1 MTSLNLDNLPSELFD
16 HIMFL
21 LGRDSLESLESCRKV
36 NSAWN
41 KRIMNSLWDNPSKKW
56 GPIIGRQ
63 FESSWDINLPSE
75 EIISKAVKLEADG
88 ILPAAVM
95 ESLEEKLRI
104 KLGLGGA
111 PSLQE
116 IRCAASLAHK
126 GRLGSVGSLWLRG
139 DLSSVPAQ
147 NLAPLVACVTWL
159 VRIDNVRGCDLV
171 GILESVRSKELD
183 ITRQTLDS
191 DKTEALV
198 QSMESAVE
206 TLWLG
211 FNDEGLESELLTL
224 NVATLT
230 QYSGQGKCRG
240 VQSLQCGHNMA
251 ARYREELVTWAK
263 SKDWVVVDNRNFAVF
278 ALMRH

>member
-1 MTSLNLDNLPSELFD
+1 MMTALNLDNLPSELFD

-41 KRIMNSLWDNPSKKW
+41 KRIMNSQWDYPSKKW

-63 FESSWDINLPSE
+63 FERSWDINLPSE

-95 ESLEEKLRI
+95 ESLAEKLRI
-104 KLGLGGA
+104 KLGA

-126 GRLGSVGSLWLRG
+126 GRLGSVGPLWLWG

-198 QSMESAVE
+198 QSMESVVE

-211 FNDEGLESELLTL
+211 FNAEGLESELLTL
-224 NVATLT
+224 SIATLT
-230 QYSGQGKCRG
+230 QYSGQGKCRE
-240 VQSLQCGHNMA
+240 VRCDHNIP
-251 ARYREELVTWAK
+251 ARYREQLVTWAK
-263 SKDWVVVDNRNFAVF
+263 SKDWDVIDNRDRIW
-278 ALMRH
+278 LCLR